1 MTFDWVVA
9 VESIPALLAAA
20 GTTVWISIVALSLGM
35 AAGTILGV
43 VRAFAPKY
51 LSMISQA
58 YVGLIRGTPLVVQIM
73 FIYFAL
79 PLLLGIR
86 LTATTAGV
94 IALTANSAAYL
105 AEIVRGGFTAVP
117 KGLKEAGLAMG
128 LPLYKV
134 IVFIIAPV
142 AFRTMVPALG
152 NQFIIGVKDTSLLIV
167 IGVAELTRTGQ
178 EIMTQN
184 YRAVEVW
191 FVVAMIYL
199 IMLSALGYVLRLVE
213 QRIRLT

>member
-1 MTFDWVVA
+1 MTFDWTVVLDA
-9 VESIPALLAAA
+9 LPALLKAA
-20 GTTVWISIVALSLGM
+20 GTTIWISILALSLGM
-35 AAGTILGV
+35 VAGTVLGV
-43 VRAFAPKY
+43 IRAFAPKW
-51 LSMISQA
+51 LSMGSQA
-58 YVGLIRGTPLVVQIM
+58 YIGIIRGTPLVVQIM

-79 PLLLGIR
+79 PLLFGIR
-86 LTATTAGV
+86 LSATTAGV

-191 FVVAMIYL
+191 FVVAVIYL
-199 IMLSALGYVLRLVE
+199 IILSVLGYLLRWIE
-213 QRIRLT
+213 HRTRIA